1 MWLYYKYKWL
11 WKTRRR
17 SLDKL
22 RKARLTVFPQGARN
36 RGGRIVV
43 LDPGLIS
50 AGGHHLPVATAL
62 WREARR
68 LGYEAIVVGHA
79 KLPKGAGAIG
89 AIPYFFH
96 AGYMIPTGENRQDID
111 RCAAAGRAQMA
122 EANAQLLIDLSALPR
137 DWFGEGD
144 FVLFP
149 AVTPNQILAIGQWI
163 SGFAASASPC
173 WGLSLLL
180 PPDIDGSEL
189 LRNAGSA
196 YVRATFEL
204 IPAQIKK
211 RIVVATETA
220 ALAQS
225 YAGLVGFEPVV
236 LKLPLHADLDE
247 APCAPAATATSGRLA
262 PLVASLGFAN
272 DEKGYHLLPDILPLV
287 YAARPDARFL
297 VHVSGMSRKWVDSFR
312 SRLAVLGDTVTVVGG
327 PVSQERM
334 TEMLKSTSLMLLPYD
349 PVSYRERGSGLFQ
362 EALRFAIPVVLPA
375 NTAIAA
381 EARSIGSTVVFERQ
395 DASCIAEATIAALD
409 RLDSLSAAAHR
420 HSAESG
426 IGRRGYLET
435 LLSAFPD
442 FNRKTV

>member
-1 MWLYYKYKWL
+1 MRLFYKWL
-11 WKTRRR
+11 WKTRMRAR
-17 SLDKL
+17 GSLH
-22 RKARLTVFPQGARN
+22 RARLAVFPRAARKP
-36 RGGRIVV
+36 GGRVV
-43 LDPGLIS
+43 ILDPNLTS
-50 AGGHHLPVATAL
+50 DGGHHLPVATAL

-68 LGYEAIVVGHA
+68 LGYEAVVVGHA
-79 KLPKGAGAIG
+79 KLPKGASAVS
-89 AIPYFFH
+89 ALPYFFH
-96 AGYMIPTGENRQDID
+96 AGYTI
-111 RCAAAGRAQMA
+111 AAGQNDQDVAQRIAAGSASLAA
-122 EANAQLLIDLSALPR
+122 ENAQLLIDLSNLPR
-137 DWFGEGD
+137 DWFGESD
-144 FVLFP
+144 FILFP

-180 PPDIDGSEL
+180 PPDFDGSEH
-189 LRNAGSA
+189 LRNVGSA
-196 YVRATFEL
+196 YARAAFEL
-204 IPAQIKK
+204 IPAQMKK
-211 RIVVATETA
+211 RIVVAAETA

-225 YAGLVGFEPVV
+225 YAGLVGLEPVV
-236 LKLPLHADLDE
+236 LRLPLHADLDE
-247 APCAPAATATSGRLA
+247 APCAPAVTVSPKCSA

-272 DEKGYHLLPDILPLV
+272 DEKGYHLLPDILPRV

-297 VHVSGMSRKWVDSFR
+297 VHISGRSRKWVDSIR
-312 SRLAVLGDTVTVVGG
+312 SRLALLGDSVTVVGG

-334 TEMLKSTSLMLLPYD
+334 TEMLKSTSLILLPYD
-349 PVSYRERGSGLFQ
+349 PVTYRERGSGLFQ

-381 EARSIGSTVVFERQ
+381 EARSFGSTVEFERQ

-409 RLDSLSAAAHR
+409 RLDNLSAAARR

-435 LLSAFPD
+435 LLSEFPD